1 MFGNSLTQPSIP
13 SASCRSWASGPLQP
27 RLAEHAV
34 HVWRADLTVVAD
46 DLAELLSPEEHLRA
60 KRFPSARNE
69 QRWTRARG
77 VLRALLGRYL
87 DTDPRTLRF
96 VQGAHGKPML
106 LDAVVGVS
114 ASGRQLSF
122 NMSHSG
128 QLALYAFN
136 EMGAIG
142 VDVEIARR
150 KINEVALAGRTFG
163 QAEAERLETLDP
175 ATRTREFLRAWV
187 RHEAKLKCLGTGIGR
202 SAAGTDG
209 SEPWI
214 AELEM
219 GAGASGAVALE
230 RAPHEL
236 CCWDWPPR

>member
-1 MFGNSLTQPSIP
+1 
-13 SASCRSWASGPLQP
+13 
-27 RLAEHAV
+27 
-34 HVWRADLTVVAD
+34 VWRADLTAVTD
-46 DLAELLSPEEHLRA
+46 DLAELLSPGERLRA
-60 KRFPSARNE
+60 KRFPSAPNE

-77 VLRALLGRYL
+77 LLRALLGRYL
-87 DTDPRTLRF
+87 DTDPRALRL

-122 NMSHSG
+122 NLSHSDG
-128 QLALYAFN
+128 LALYAFT
-136 EMGAIG
+136 ETGPVG
-142 VDVEIARR
+142 VDIEVARRAINEIAIARR
-150 KINEVALAGRTFG
+150 TLG

-202 SAAGTDG
+202 AAAGTG
-209 SEPWI
+209 GREPWI

-236 CCWDWPPR
+236 CCWDWPQG